1 MMLLLEVL
9 IACVALLTEH
19 NLHTTFATEGSA
31 LAGRGKAE
39 RDVASAAAAALC
51 VSEGAD
57 VLRMH
62 DVAGARDAVA
72 VAAAV
77 RRARRRV

>member
-1 MMLLLEVL
+1 MT
-9 IACVALLTEH
+9 IARACGV
-19 NLHTTFATEGSA
+19 

-62 DVAGARDAVA
+62 NVASAKDAVA

>member
-1 MMLLLEVL
+1 MLAVL
-9 IACVALLTEH
+9 VSADAGKEH
-19 NLHTTFATEGSA
+19 TLYVTSA
-31 LAGRGKAE
+31 RPCGVLVGRGKAE
-39 RDVASAAAAALC
+39 RAVASAAAAALC
-51 VSEGAD
+51 VLEGAD

-62 DVAGARDAVA
+62 DVASTKDAVA

>member
-1 MMLLLEVL
+1 MTNAV
-9 IACVALLTEH
+9 
-19 NLHTTFATEGSA
+19 
-31 LAGRGKAE
+31 AGRGKAE

>member
-1 MMLLLEVL
+1 M
-9 IACVALLTEH
+9 
-19 NLHTTFATEGSA
+19 
-31 LAGRGKAE
+31 
-39 RDVASAAAAALC
+39 ASAAAAALS
-51 VSEGAD
+51 VAEGAD

-62 DVAGARDAVA
+62 DVASARDAVA

>member
-1 MMLLLEVL
+1 M
-9 IACVALLTEH
+9 
-19 NLHTTFATEGSA
+19 

-62 DVAGARDAVA
+62 NVAGARDAVA